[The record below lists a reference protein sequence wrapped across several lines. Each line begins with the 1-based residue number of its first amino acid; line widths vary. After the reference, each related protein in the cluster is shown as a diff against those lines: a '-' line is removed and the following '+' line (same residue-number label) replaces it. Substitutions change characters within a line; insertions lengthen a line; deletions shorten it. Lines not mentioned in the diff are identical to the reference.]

1 MNNKITAACPAKINL
16 SLDVTGKR
24 SDGYHELR
32 MIMHTV
38 DICDYVTVSL
48 SDGNEIKVICDSKN
62 VPSGEE
68 NIVFKAAELFF
79 ERLGKQGG
87 AEIEIKKNIPV
98 GAGMAGGSTDA
109 AGTLKALNALY
120 GKPFSEAELEETG
133 KKIGADVPFC
143 IRGGCCLCEGIG
155 EIMTPLPE
163 MRGVYLTVAKPMFSV
178 STPWVYKNLVLGEK
192 SVHPHTEKL
201 ISALNTGEYEL
212 FAELSGNTLEAVT
225 AGEHAEIKEYEEIMK
240 ENGAF
245 FSMMTGSGP
254 AVFGV
259 FRDKQNAEKA
269 AEILKTKTDEVFV
282 SEM

>member
-1 MNNKITAACPAKINL
+1 
-16 SLDVTGKR
+16 
-24 SDGYHELR
+24 
-32 MIMHTV
+32 
-38 DICDYVTVSL
+38 
-48 SDGNEIKVICDSKN
+48 
-62 VPSGEE
+62 
-68 NIVFKAAELFF
+68 
-79 ERLGKQGG
+79 
-87 AEIEIKKNIPV
+87 
-98 GAGMAGGSTDA
+98 MAGGSTDA